1 MYIYVYFVTF
11 HTLQQLLKMYHWSFH
26 HNSAVQMKLFFN
38 CSLDFPSI
46 FIQWNHE
53 AFGTILFVGGSKSL
67 GSNFSAI
74 DDRVFA
80 ELTMRE
86 DMDGGLYL
94 LASTLT
100 IYPPLTDLNNINLNS
115 TNINCE
121 GIDGSIVR
129 SAVVSIVLDGE
140 ELKI

>member
-1 MYIYVYFVTF
+1 M
-11 HTLQQLLKMYHWSFH
+11 
-26 HNSAVQMKLFFN
+26 
-38 CSLDFPSI
+38 
-46 FIQWNHE
+46 FIC
-53 AFGTILFVGGSKSL
+53 GSKSL

-80 ELTMRE
+80 ELTMSE

-100 IYPPLTDLNNINLNS
+100 IYPPLTDLNNINLNG

-129 SAVVSIVLDGE
+129 SAVVSILLDGE
-140 ELKI
+140 ELKM